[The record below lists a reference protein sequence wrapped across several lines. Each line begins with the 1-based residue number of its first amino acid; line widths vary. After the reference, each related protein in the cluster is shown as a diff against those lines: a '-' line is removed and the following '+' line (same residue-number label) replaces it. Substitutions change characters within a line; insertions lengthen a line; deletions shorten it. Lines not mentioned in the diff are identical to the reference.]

1 MAENER
7 TARPSSFQEVMR
19 LFLLPFIIAPLLHA
33 APDPAELVKRQ
44 CRSVHLGYET
54 PRAHAA
60 YLEVVPQ
67 KSAPGTYFCA
77 LGFHMGYF
85 GIQELADG
93 KKIALFSVWEPENAT
108 GDERVKLVE
117 KGDAVVDKR
126 FGGEGTGGQSRMD
139 FPWEPGEIVR
149 FFAQAKPDGDF
160 TEFTGHIYDSAQAKW
175 RLMATFRTR
184 SKGHALEGLYSFIE
198 DFRRNYESAGIS
210 RTATFQNGWILDL
223 SGKWLPIEK
232 ARFTADVTPS
242 TNIDAGPATGGFFLK
257 TGGETKAETT
267 KLWGKMKSSANG
279 KLPAN
284 LEKLLRP

>member
-1 MAENER
+1 MLR
-7 TARPSSFQEVMR
+7 
-19 LFLLPFIIAPLLHA
+19 FLLPILIAPCLLYA

-44 CRSVHLGYET
+44 CRSIHLGYET
-54 PRAHAA
+54 PQAKAA
-60 YLEVVPQ
+60 YIEVVPQ

-93 KKIALFSVWEPENAT
+93 KKIALFSVWEPENAA

-126 FGGEGTGGQSRMD
+126 FGGEGTGGQSRLD
-139 FPWEPGEIVR
+139 FPWETGKVVR
-149 FFAQAKPDGDF
+149 FFAQARPDGDF
-160 TEFTGHIYDSAQAKW
+160 TEFTGHIYDPAQRKW

-184 SKGHALEGLYSFIE
+184 SKGIALEGLYSFIE

-210 RTATFQNGWILDL
+210 RIATFQNGWTLDL
-223 SGKWLPIEK
+223 ADKWQPMGK

-242 TNIDAGPATGGFFLK
+242 TNIDAGPVPGGFFLK
-257 TGGETKAETT
+257 TGGETQPETT
-267 KLWGKMKSSANG
+267 KLREQMTRVAAGK
-279 KLPAN
+279 PPEE
-284 LEKLLRP
+284 LEKMLHVTP